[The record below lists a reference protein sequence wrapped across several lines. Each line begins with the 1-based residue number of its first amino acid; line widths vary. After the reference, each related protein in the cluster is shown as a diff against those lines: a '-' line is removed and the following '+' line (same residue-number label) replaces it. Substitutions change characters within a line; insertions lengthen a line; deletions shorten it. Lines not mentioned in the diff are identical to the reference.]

1 MKSLERQ
8 RVVVTGAAGGIGSLV
23 AAKLRLAGAIVTG
36 VDRVACPVCH
46 ASIDADLGTQDGLG
60 AIAATLSASECD
72 ILVNLAG
79 VQYFGPLAEQTPA
92 ALWSGYV
99 VNLIAPAMLVRA
111 VLPGMLARGEGRI
124 VNIGSVFGAI
134 PFAHFASYSSA
145 KAGLK
150 GLSDALRREVAGTGV
165 EVTHIAPRAVRT
177 ALASAKVME
186 FAAATGMHMDAPEAV
201 ATRIV
206 AAISSGSPNVVIGF
220 PERLFVHITRSRRV
234 SSTVRLPATT
244 ARQPPC
250 SDNGDA
256 TAFRP
261 SASIS
266 RNGFLHVAPPQI
278 AHRRSLRPDPRRNR
292 ARVRLQQS
300 GDGRRRQPYRQ

>member
-1 MKSLERQ
+1 MSSLERA
-8 RVVVTGAAGGIGSLV
+8 RIVVTGAAGGIGSQV

-36 VDRVACPVCH
+36 VDRVACPACH
-46 ASIDADLGTQDGLG
+46 SSIDADLGSQEGLA
-60 AIAATLSASECD
+60 AIAATLAAAECD

-92 ALWSGYV
+92 SLWSGYV

-111 VLPGMLARGEGRI
+111 VLPGMLARRHGRI

-177 ALASAKVME
+177 ALASPKVMA
-186 FAAATGMHMDAPEAV
+186 FAAATGMHMDAPDAV
-201 ATRIV
+201 AARIV
-206 AAISSGSPNVVIGF
+206 AAIASGTANLVIGF
-220 PERLFVHITRSRRV
+220 PESLFVHLNALAP
-234 SSTVRLPATT
+234 RLVDRAL
-244 ARQPPC
+244 AANDRK
-250 SDNGDA
+250 A
-256 TAFRP
+256 AALFR
-261 SASIS
+261 
-266 RNGFLHVAPPQI
+266 
-278 AHRRSLRPDPRRNR
+278 
-292 ARVRLQQS
+292 
-300 GDGRRRQPYRQ
+300 

>member
-1 MKSLERQ
+1 MKSLERK
-8 RVVVTGAAGGIGSLV
+8 RVVLTGAAGGIGSLV
-23 AAKLRLAGAIVTG
+23 AARLRLAGAIVTG
-36 VDRVACPVCH
+36 VDRVACPACH
-46 ASIDADLGTQDGLG
+46 ASIDADLSTEQGLG
-60 AIAATLSASECD
+60 DIAATLAASECD

-79 VQYFGPLAEQTPA
+79 VQYFGPMAEQTPA

-165 EVTHIAPRAVRT
+165 AVTHIAPRAVRT
-177 ALASAKVME
+177 SLASAKVLE

-201 ATRIV
+201 AAHIV
-206 AAISSGSPNVVIGF
+206 AATAEGIPNVVIGF
-220 PERLFVHITRSRRV
+220 PERFFVHV
-234 SSTVRLPATT
+234 NALAPRLVDRAL
-244 ARQPPC
+244 AANDRK
-250 SDNGDA
+250 A
-256 TAFRP
+256 AALFR
-261 SASIS
+261 
-266 RNGFLHVAPPQI
+266 
-278 AHRRSLRPDPRRNR
+278 
-292 ARVRLQQS
+292 
-300 GDGRRRQPYRQ
+300 

>member
-8 RVVVTGAAGGIGSLV
+8 RVAVTGAAGGIGSLV

-36 VDRVACPVCH
+36 VDRVDCPGCH
-46 ASIDADLGTQDGLG
+46 ATIKADLGTENG
-60 AIAATLSASECD
+60 LSALAAMLALAECD

-111 VLPGMLARGEGRI
+111 VLPGMLERGEGRI

-220 PERLFVHITRSRRV
+220 PERLFVHINALAP
-234 SSTVRLPATT
+234 RLVDRAL
-244 ARQPPC
+244 AGNDRK
-250 SDNGDA
+250 A
-256 TAFRP
+256 AALFR
-261 SASIS
+261 
-266 RNGFLHVAPPQI
+266 
-278 AHRRSLRPDPRRNR
+278 
-292 ARVRLQQS
+292 
-300 GDGRRRQPYRQ
+300 